1 MSKKE
6 KPLLQLEDEDS
17 FFETNSVISS
27 TECTGMIPDLP
38 CTEEAADAY
47 KEIYDVPKQDET
59 PDLVKK
65 THP

>member
-1 MSKKE
+1 MDKKE
-6 KPLLQLEDEDS
+6 KPLLKLEDEDS
-17 FFETNSVISS
+17 FFESNSVISS

-38 CTEEAADAY
+38 RTETAVEAY
-47 KEIYDVPKQDET
+47 KEIYDVPTQDET